1 MSTVLSFPEK
11 GGHGRPFF
19 LASFF
24 LLAVTFS
31 TTGFA
36 QFSNT
41 AAKPDVKVDD
51 RWLYRRSD
59 HRFEPPVL
67 LYELRV
73 TFVDQRAI
81 HTVLARQG
89 RPRDS
94 DAIWTPEWNPVTSVD
109 DGVLEIKAG
118 LLQFPLTAGGDY
130 GAQWDMRRPRAGS
143 FHARHSRSVKVL
155 GWELIEVPAGKFNAL
170 KVVAEG
176 TWQRLDGKRKAS
188 GWARNTIWYAPE
200 VKRWVK
206 TLYEDAQ
213 GKVGEELVFYVVT
226 P

>member
-1 MSTVLSFPEK
+1 MR
-11 GGHGRPFF
+11 H
-19 LASFF
+19 LAIL
-24 LLAVTFS
+24 LLAFPALCA
-31 TTGFA
+31 A

-41 AAKPDVKVDD
+41 VAKPEVKVDD

-59 HRFEPPVL
+59 HRYEPPVL

-94 DAIWTPEWNPVTSVD
+94 DATWTPEWNGVTSVD
-109 DGVLEIKAG
+109 DGVVTIKAG
-118 LLQFPLTAGGDY
+118 LMQFPLTVGGAYD
-130 GAQWDMRRPRAGS
+130 AQWDMRRPRVGS
-143 FHARHSRSVKVL
+143 FHARHARLVKVV
-155 GWELIEVPAGKFNAL
+155 GWEEVEVPAGKFNAL
-170 KVVAEG
+170 KLVAEG
-176 TWQRLDGKRKAS
+176 TWQRLDGKGKAS
-188 GWARNTIWYAPE
+188 GWSRNTVWYVPE

-213 GKVGEELVFYVVT
+213 GKTGEELVFYVVA